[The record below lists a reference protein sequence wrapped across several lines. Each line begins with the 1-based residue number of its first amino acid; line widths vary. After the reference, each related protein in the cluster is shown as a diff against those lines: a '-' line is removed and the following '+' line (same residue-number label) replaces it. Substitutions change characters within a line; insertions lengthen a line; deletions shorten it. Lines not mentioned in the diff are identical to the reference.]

1 MVKEKIFIADRREST
16 VRDTWKSPEQGKKIV
31 NLTRPADWTSP
42 REETDG
48 GA

>member
-1 MVKEKIFIADRREST
+1 MVEENIFIADRREST
-16 VRDTWKSPEQGKKIV
+16 VRDIWKNPEQGK
-31 NLTRPADWTSP
+31 NLAHLTRTADWTNP